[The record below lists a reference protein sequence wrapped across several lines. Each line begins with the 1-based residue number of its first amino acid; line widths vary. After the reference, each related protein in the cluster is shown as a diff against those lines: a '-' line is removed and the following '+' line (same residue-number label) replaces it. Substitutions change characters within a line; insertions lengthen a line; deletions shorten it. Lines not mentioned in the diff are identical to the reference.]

1 MMTTLIVGAALIMVA
16 LLLLAWA
23 FPRLP
28 RRHRR

>member
-1 MMTTLIVGAALIMVA
+1 VTTLVVGFGLILVA
-16 LLLLAWA
+16 LGLLAWA